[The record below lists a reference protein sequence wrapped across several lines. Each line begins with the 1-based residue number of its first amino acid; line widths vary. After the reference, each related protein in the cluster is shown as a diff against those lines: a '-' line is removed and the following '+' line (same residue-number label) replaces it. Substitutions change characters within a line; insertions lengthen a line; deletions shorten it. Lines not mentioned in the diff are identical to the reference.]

1 MTKRILYL
9 LSVLVAGAAAFYSFE
24 NSKKLQ
30 NEIDVFTD
38 TRTTKRNV
46 EDTISDTEKVLADT
60 EGQLETAKS
69 LNADLINEMENMK
82 SREAA
87 YNRTKEEE
95 QVKIDEANDRLEQLA
110 EIKAKIDKAL
120 EGVDIPWPQIPS
132 EIKRLQELRKKKGDD
147 LDLLNEHIA
156 KLTKDVADKRAS
168 NARES
173 DRLSKIRTKIARNA
187 KVGAITS
194 VNSTWGFVIVNL
206 GTNNSNVTDQSKLL
220 VTRNGRLLG
229 RLTPH
234 SVEASQTVCDLNARD
249 INPGVR
255 IQPGDQ
261 VVGLEDAPGFVGQA
275 RVEVHRHRGEVVVG
289 GSVRS
294 PAGDARPDEQ
304 RARPAQVVLAFLGV
318 EQRGAAHLREHH
330 HRDLLGQRAARGIH
344 RALEGDLV
352 VLEGVGV
359 ALEAELGQ
367 PVADGGAHAGLVG
380 GFEKD

>member
-1 MTKRILYL
+1 MKTIFYI
-9 LSVLVAGAAAFYSFE
+9 LSVLVIGAAAYFSWD
-24 NSKKLQ
+24 NSNKVQ
-30 NEIDVFTD
+30 AEIDLFDSTRAVK
-38 TRTTKRNV
+38 TRTEASINKQEGILKNTKQ
-46 EDTISDTEKVLADT
+46 ELDTA
-60 EGQLETAKS
+60 QN
-69 LNADLINEMENMK
+69 LNAELIAQMENMK
-82 SREAA
+82 SREVS
-87 YNRTKEEE
+87 YNKSKEAE
-95 QVKIDEANDRLEQLA
+95 QVKIDEADARLGQLA

-120 EGVDIPWPQIPS
+120 EGVDIAWPQIPS

-229 RLTPH
+229 RLTPN

-249 INPGVR
+249 VNPGVR

-261 VVGLEDAPGFVGQA
+261 VTLADSSAGQ
-275 RVEVHRHRGEVVVG
+275 
-289 GSVRS
+289 
-294 PAGDARPDEQ
+294 
-304 RARPAQVVLAFLGV
+304 
-318 EQRGAAHLREHH
+318 
-330 HRDLLGQRAARGIH
+330 
-344 RALEGDLV
+344 
-352 VLEGVGV
+352 
-359 ALEAELGQ
+359 
-367 PVADGGAHAGLVG
+367 
-380 GFEKD
+380 